1 MNQDKKF
8 LLVTSF
14 YNNPPEHLEL
24 TFKNVLNQTYQN
36 WTLIVG
42 DDFSAEPE
50 YRTWLKNEILKLNDP
65 RIIYYDV
72 KEKRE
77 LYLYQNFFHHL
88 DYDYYFDL
96 DSDDIIDPNILQT
109 YHNHFEMYPEVMS
122 IYGDSTMTNVEGHLQ
137 QYFFVKPPE
146 DYLAEFNYRSTNDVN
161 QHWKDR
167 SSYNMYGH
175 ARCMRRPT
183 ESRMHM
189 NKNTRTSTDT
199 LFTFY
204 NLTRGKHL
212 HIPRRMYTY
221 VRRDG
226 SDSGW
231 MSVEE
236 HREFN
241 TNASYYIDKYSN
253 MEPTGHIPVYDH
265 LYNYTSAISACK
277 FLDSVDRVS
286 LVADI
291 SDADQELIKTL
302 YHDKTILFND
312 FDCPNIIVPW
322 KELSESSQERLL
334 TSLNIFER
342 VTIYNHAEGEFDNM
356 EDASDH
362 FNTEHQSLLD
372 VIKGRMF
379 GYGWFTFFR
388 HMTIT
393 KG

>member
-14 YNNPPEHLEL
+14 YNNPQEHLEL
-24 TFKNVLNQTYQN
+24 TFKNVLSQTYQN
-36 WTLIVG
+36 WVLIIG
-42 DDFSAEPE
+42 DDFSADPE
-50 YRTWLKNEILKLNDP
+50 YRTWLKNEILKVNDP
-65 RIIYYDV
+65 RIMYYDV

-77 LYLYQNFFHHL
+77 LYLYQNFFQHL

-109 YHNHFEMYPEVMS
+109 YHNHFEMYPEAMS
-122 IYGDSTMTNVEGHLQ
+122 IYGDSTMTNTEGQLQ

-146 DYLAEFNYRSTNDVN
+146 DYVAEFNYRSTNDVN
-161 QHWKDR
+161 QLWKDR

-183 ESRMHM
+183 ESAMHM

-221 VRRDG
+221 VRREG

-231 MSVEE
+231 MSAEE

-241 TNASYYIDKYSN
+241 TNASYYIDKYSE

-286 LVADI
+286 LIADI
-291 SDADQELIKTL
+291 SDADQVLIKTI

-312 FDCPNIIVPW
+312 YSCPNIIVPW
-322 KELSESSQERLL
+322 KELAESSRERLL
-334 TSLNIFER
+334 ASLSTFDR

-356 EDASDH
+356 EDANNH
-362 FNTEHQSLLD
+362 FNTDHQKVLD
-372 VIKGRMF
+372 TIKGKMF
-379 GYGWFTFFR
+379 GYGWWYFFR
-388 HMTIT
+388 HMTVT
-393 KG
+393 KQ